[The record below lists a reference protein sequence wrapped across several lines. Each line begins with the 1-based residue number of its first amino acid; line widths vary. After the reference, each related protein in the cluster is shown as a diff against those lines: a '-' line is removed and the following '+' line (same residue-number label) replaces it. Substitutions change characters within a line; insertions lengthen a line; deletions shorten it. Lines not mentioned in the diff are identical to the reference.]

1 MKIINVFQRY
11 EMKYII
17 SNTQK
22 QEIITKLTPYM
33 SLDQYGHS
41 TIRNIYFDTDTYLLI
56 RRSIGKP
63 VYKEKI
69 RIRSYQKIENNNTV
83 FVELKKKFKGVVYKR
98 RCSLCENDAIRWICE
113 KQKRP
118 NDTQIVKEI
127 DYFIHHY
134 ENLHPTLFLSYEREA
149 FYCKDGSDFR
159 ITFDENILCRENNL
173 SLTKDIEGI
182 SILEK
187 DKVLMEIKCIGA
199 IPLWM
204 AAILSDLKLYKTSF
218 SKYGIA
224 YKTLIFPRLKGESRN
239 NGNNL

>member
-1 MKIINVFQRY
+1 MKIKNVFQRY
-11 EMKYII
+11 ETKYII
-17 SNTQK
+17 SQTQK
-22 QEIITKLTPYM
+22 QEIISKIAPYM
-33 SLDQYGHS
+33 SLDPYGHS

-56 RRSIGKP
+56 RRSIEKP
-63 VYKEKI
+63 VYKEKL
-69 RIRSYQKIENNNTV
+69 RIRSYQKVENNNPV

-98 RCSLCENDAIRWICE
+98 RCSLSENDAMRWICE

-149 FYCKDGSDFR
+149 FYCKDENDLR

-173 SLTKDIEGI
+173 SLTEDVEGI

-187 DKVLMEIKCIGA
+187 DKILMEIKCTGA

-204 AAILSDLKLYKTSF
+204 VHLLSDLKLYKTSF

-224 YKTLIFPRLKGESRN
+224 YRTLIFSRLKGEVRY